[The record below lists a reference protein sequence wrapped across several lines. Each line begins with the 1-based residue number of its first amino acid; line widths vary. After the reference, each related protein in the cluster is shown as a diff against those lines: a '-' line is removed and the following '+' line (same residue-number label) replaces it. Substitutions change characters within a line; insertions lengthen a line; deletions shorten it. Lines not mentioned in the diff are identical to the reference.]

1 MDIRKII
8 REEMSDFDWMK
19 NANILSYEYLVGKAI
34 EFDPIIQDTDYFK
47 YVTDILEGLGF
58 ILPEDLKYPDEFF
71 DWDYDGLVGLFMNT
85 NGHIIWTS
93 DISEDYDEHIA
104 DYLGKS
110 VGEVEILDG
119 RQLFKNYV
127 KEDFDWAESWVDDTP
142 NVGDEYYWDYGM
154 GNGPV
159 LIRVISIINTPGRE
173 PIVRFKVMD
182 RNFIDDN
189 PEMFYDEDYG
199 WDPTDSIG
207 FEGFMEMAKRNMNED
222 LNWVIDVNPL
232 KHGHYY
238 IDARDLSRKERIEL
252 QRKLLNLGFRWDDS
266 SSGGPDQVN
275 TWAMNTLQGYTTD
288 GSKNRIYYSIKPY
301 DGVTKPWLTYLSYDE
316 FLNLINK
323 NINENFDWTEKVE
336 PDYWNPEDNP
346 LQVGDCIIDK
356 LDSTST
362 KWTIKSFGQS
372 LGGTPIIEVENDV
385 YFGNLSTKKLNRE
398 LFEKDLVKGRY
409 SFCDDFIKEDFD
421 WVEEHNPI
429 EYLVDKAFY
438 FDPPADGA
446 QPDSEEVKAYNK
458 ICQMVVE
465 AGGQSVYHT
474 PTTLEPD
481 EDLVHGLY
489 VYTSKNSGELSFC
502 FTPGIDEEESY
513 EIHIKEFA
521 KDEAENTN
529 IQVVDAVE
537 FVKSL

>member
-1 MDIRKII
+1 
-8 REEMSDFDWMK
+8 MS
-19 NANILSYEYLVGKAI
+19 
-34 EFDPIIQDTDYFK
+34 
-47 YVTDILEGLGF
+47 ILEGLGF
-58 ILPEDLKYPDEFF
+58 ILPEDLKYPDDFF
-71 DWDYDGLVGLFMNT
+71 DWDYEGLVGLFMNT
-85 NGHIIWTS
+85 NGHVIWTS

-110 VGEVEILDG
+110 VGEVEILNG
-119 RQLFKNYV
+119 RELFKNHV

-159 LIRVISIINTPGRE
+159 LIRLIGIINSPGKE
-173 PIVRFKVMD
+173 PTVRFKVMD
-182 RNFIDDN
+182 RNFLDDN

-207 FEGFMEMAKRNMNED
+207 LEGFMEMAKRNMNED
-222 LNWVIDVNPL
+222 
-232 KHGHYY
+232 
-238 IDARDLSRKERIEL
+238 
-252 QRKLLNLGFRWDDS
+252 
-266 SSGGPDQVN
+266 
-275 TWAMNTLQGYTTD
+275 
-288 GSKNRIYYSIKPY
+288 
-301 DGVTKPWLTYLSYDE
+301 
-316 FLNLINK
+316 
-323 NINENFDWTEKVE
+323 FDWTEKVE

-346 LQVGDCIIDK
+346 LKVGDCIIDK